1 MVERSTVNRLVVGS
15 SPTWGVIISSYKG
28 TKILKYF
35 IKAMNQITRIFWK
48 IVYLLGNLQLAII
61 LLLVIASVSSLGT
74 IIEQEKTISFYETTY
89 PITRPIVGF
98 ITSDF
103 ILSLGLDHVY
113 TTNWFLTLLFLF
125 GSSLL
130 SCTLSRQVPS
140 LKLAK
145 IWKFFKSEKK
155 FSKND
160 ISFNINDLSLNQ
172 FTYALK
178 ERQYNII
185 QQGPYIYAYK
195 GLIGKIG
202 PILVHISI
210 ILILLGAVIGA
221 LTGFMTQELVAKGEL
236 FHLQNIVASGPLSY
250 VRQDF
255 EGYVN
260 DFNIAYNEQGLVD
273 QFYSD
278 INILDNNL
286 HTVAKKTIFVNEPL
300 RSEGSTF
307 YQTDWSITKL
317 NILINDKTNIE
328 IPLKE
333 ISSSNSSRFWIGS
346 ISLNENKILLV
357 LQDLTGKYLIYTPE
371 KKLLGQSE
379 IGHKMILN
387 GVQFR
392 IQSIV
397 PSTGIQIKS
406 DPGIPLVYIGFLF
419 LIVSI
424 LLSYTSYCQI
434 WSIKIKRKV
443 YIYGTT
449 NRATYFFEKNILEI
463 VDVLQTEKIKMSEIK
478 IT

>member
-1 MVERSTVNRLVVGS
+1 MHQL
-15 SPTWGVIISSYKG
+15 
-28 TKILKYF
+28 
-35 IKAMNQITRIFWK
+35 TRIFWK
-48 IVYLLGNLQLAII
+48 IVYSLGNLRLAII
-61 LLLVIASVSSLGT
+61 LLLLIACVSSLGT
-74 IIEQEKTISFYETTY
+74 VIEQEKTISFYETTY
-89 PITRPIVGF
+89 PLTKPILGV
-98 ITSDF
+98 INSDF

-113 TTNWFLTLLFLF
+113 NTNWFLVLLFLF

-130 SCTLSRQVPS
+130 SCTLSRQIPS

-155 FSKND
+155 FSTND
-160 ISFNINDLSLNQ
+160 ISFNINHLSLNQ

-202 PILVHISI
+202 PILVHVSI
-210 ILILLGAVIGA
+210 ILILVGAVIGA

-255 EGYVN
+255 EGYIQ

-278 INILDNNL
+278 ITILDNDL
-286 HTVAKKTIFVNEPL
+286 KSIAKKTIFVNEPL

-307 YQTDWSITKL
+307 YQTDWSIAKL
-317 NILINDKTNIE
+317 NTIINDKNILE
-328 IPLKE
+328 IPLRE
-333 ISSSNSSRFWIGS
+333 ISSAGSSRFWIGS
-346 ISLNENKILLV
+346 ISLNDNKILLV
-357 LQDLTGKYLIYTPE
+357 LQDLTGKYLIYSPE

-379 IGHKMILN
+379 IGHKVILN
-387 GVQFR
+387 GFQFR
-392 IQSIV
+392 VQSIV

-419 LIVSI
+419 LICSI
-424 LLSYTSYCQI
+424 LVSYTSYCQI
-434 WSIKIKRKV
+434 WAVKIERKV

-463 VDVLQTEKIKMSEIK
+463 VDVLQTENVRMKEVKVN
-478 IT
+478 

>member
-1 MVERSTVNRLVVGS
+1 
-15 SPTWGVIISSYKG
+15 
-28 TKILKYF
+28 
-35 IKAMNQITRIFWK
+35 MNQLNRIFWK
-48 IVYLLGNLQLAII
+48 IVYSLGNLRLAII
-61 LLLVIASVSSLGT
+61 LLLLIAFISSLGT
-74 IIEQEKTISFYETTY
+74 VIEQEKTTSFYETTY
-89 PITRPIVGF
+89 PLTKPILGV
-98 ITSDF
+98 INSDF

-113 TTNWFLTLLFLF
+113 TTNWFLMLLFLF

-130 SCTLSRQVPS
+130 SCTLSRQIPS

-145 IWKFFKSEKK
+145 IWKFFKGEKK
-155 FSKND
+155 FSTND
-160 ISFNINDLSLNQ
+160 ISFTINDLSLNQ

-202 PILVHISI
+202 PILVHVSI
-210 ILILLGAVIGA
+210 ILILVGAVIGA

-255 EGYVN
+255 EAYIQ

-278 INILDNNL
+278 ISILDNNL
-286 HTVAKKTIFVNEPL
+286 RSITKKTIFVNEPL

-317 NILINDKTNIE
+317 NIIINDKSILE
-328 IPLKE
+328 VPLRE
-333 ISSSNSSRFWIGS
+333 ISSSGSSRFWIGS
-346 ISLNENKILLV
+346 IALNENKILLV
-357 LQDLTGKYLIYTPE
+357 LQDLTGKYLIYSPE

-379 IGHKMILN
+379 IGHKVILN
-387 GVQFR
+387 GFQVRVQA
-392 IQSIV
+392 IV

-419 LIVSI
+419 LICSI
-424 LLSYTSYCQI
+424 LLSYTSYCQL
-434 WSIKIKRKV
+434 WAVKIKRRV

-463 VDVLQTEKIKMSEIK
+463 VDVLQTENVRIKEVKLS
-478 IT
+478 

>member
-15 SPTWGVIISSYKG
+15 SPTWGVIISSCKDREL
-28 TKILKYF
+28 LKYY
-35 IKAMNQITRIFWK
+35 IEVMYQITRIFWK
-48 IVYLLGNLQLAII
+48 IVYSLGNLRLAII
-61 LLLVIASVSSLGT
+61 LLLLIAFVSSLGT
-74 IIEQEKTISFYETTY
+74 VIEQEKPISFYEVTY
-89 PITRPIVGF
+89 PLSKPVAGF
-98 ITSDF
+98 INSDF
-103 ILSLGLDHVY
+103 IISLGLDHVY
-113 TTNWFLTLLFLF
+113 TTNWFLILLFLF

-145 IWKFFKSEKK
+145 IWKFFKNEKK
-155 FSKND
+155 SSKND
-160 ISFNINDLSLNQ
+160 ISFTINDLSLNQ

-185 QQGPYIYAYK
+185 QQGPYVYAYR
-195 GLIGKIG
+195 GLVGKIG

-210 ILILLGAVIGA
+210 ILILVGAVIGS
-221 LTGFMTQELVAKGEL
+221 LTGFMTQELVTKGEL
-236 FHLQNIVASGPLSY
+236 FHLQNVVASGPLSY
-250 VRQDF
+250 IRQDF
-255 EGYVN
+255 EGYVR

-286 HTVAKKTIFVNEPL
+286 NTISKKTIFVNEPL

-317 NILINDKTNIE
+317 NIVINDKTTLEILLRE
-328 IPLKE
+328 IP
-333 ISSSNSSRFWIGS
+333 ISGSSRFWIGS
-346 ISLNENKILLV
+346 ITVNDSKVLLV
-357 LQDLTGKYLIYTPE
+357 LQDLTGKYLIYSPE
-371 KKLLGQSE
+371 KKLLGESE
-379 IGHKMILN
+379 IGHKVILN
-387 GVQFR
+387 GSQFR
-392 IQSIV
+392 VQSIV

-434 WSIKIKRKV
+434 WAVKIKRRV

-463 VDVLQTEKIKMSEIK
+463 VDVLQTENIR
-478 IT
+478 ITEAKLG